1 MAILYGMANPTIK
14 ATYTLDV
21 ETLRVL
27 ERAAKRWGVSKSE
40 ALRRAIRASASIAAE
55 PETPL
60 AALDELPFLG
70 DGIRA
75 MNAVGIPVVQVPGTP
90 VAAEIARPP
99 GLRQARCHPVRI
111 GRRVDISIND

>member
-1 MAILYGMANPTIK
+1 MTRVADGKRLERAGKTRSMAILYGMANPTIK

-60 AALDELPFLG
+60 AALDEL
-70 DGIRA
+70 
-75 MNAVGIPVVQVPGTP
+75 QS
-90 VAAEIARPP
+90 AA
-99 GLRQARCHPVRI
+99 GLTASAATAWSRQARAERRTDR
-111 GRRVDISIND
+111 GRGKRQ